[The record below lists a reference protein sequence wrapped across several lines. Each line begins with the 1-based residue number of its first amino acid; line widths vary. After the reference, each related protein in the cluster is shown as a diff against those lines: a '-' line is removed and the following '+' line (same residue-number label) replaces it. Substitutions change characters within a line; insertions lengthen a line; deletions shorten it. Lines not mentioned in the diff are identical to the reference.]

1 MGKYYKEVYD
11 MLINYIVDSVDVV
24 ILVGVLNTRYL
35 YNKLKETK
43 LLVCQVSSFK
53 EGYKLFSQ
61 LSLNEEKCSLLIE
74 NDVPDLYRIGI
85 I

>member
-1 MGKYYKEVYD
+1 
-11 MLINYIVDSVDVV
+11 MLISHITNSVDVV
-24 ILVGVLNTRYL
+24 ILVGVFNTRYL
-35 YNKLKETK
+35 YNKLKEK
-43 LLVCQVSSFK
+43 NLLVCQVSSFK

-61 LSLNEEKCSLLIE
+61 LSLNNEKCSLLIE